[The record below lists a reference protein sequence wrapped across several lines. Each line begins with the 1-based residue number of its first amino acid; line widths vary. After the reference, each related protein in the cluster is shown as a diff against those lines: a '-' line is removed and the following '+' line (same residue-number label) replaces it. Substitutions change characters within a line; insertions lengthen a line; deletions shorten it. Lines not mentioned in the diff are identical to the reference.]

1 MRNRPAVDASADAQ
15 LAIDAVLDRFGVG
28 ALRLAASAGVRLVHL
43 RGTEAYR
50 VELAASHS
58 VQSRTGGT

>member
-15 LAIDAVLDRFGVG
+15 LAIDAVLDRFGAG
-28 ALRLAASAGVRLVHL
+28 ALRVAASAGVRLIHP

-50 VELAASHS
+50 DRSGALRRLASG
-58 VQSRTGGT
+58 VDD